1 MDTLLGTGDW
11 WSSLVLPLGAG
22 VCLSAACGFR
32 TFLPLLCLG
41 LASRFG
47 IAPLDEQFA
56 WLASTTGLL
65 TLSTAATLEVIGYY
79 IPFVDNALDVIATP
93 LAMAAG
99 TVAMLASL
107 GVVTGV
113 PAWLIALIVG
123 GGVSGAV
130 QVTSVKAR
138 AISSGTTGGLAN
150 PVMATG
156 ELVGAA
162 TLSALAIIVPVV
174 AAIVAMVTILVM
186 WRTWRWIR
194 RKGMPSKRIAPG

>member
-1 MDTLLGTGDW
+1 MDTIIGPGDW
-11 WSSLVLPLGAG
+11 WSSLIVPLGAG
-22 VCLSAACGFR
+22 ICLSAACGFR
-32 TFLPLLCLG
+32 TFLPLLCIG

-47 IAPLDEQFA
+47 IAPLAEQFL
-56 WLASTTGLL
+56 WLASTAGLL
-65 TLSTAATLEVIGYY
+65 TLFTAASVEVVGYY
-79 IPFVDNALDVIATP
+79 IPFVDNALDIIATP

-99 TVAMLASL
+99 TLVMFTTL

-138 AISSGTTGGLAN
+138 AISSGTTAGLAN

-162 TLSALAIIVPVV
+162 TLSVLAIIVPVV
-174 AAIVAMVTILVM
+174 AVLLAIGTILVI

-194 RKGMPSKRIAPG
+194 RKGVPQRRIASD